1 MPVVAFVTAGSG
13 VAFGFQAVNLPD
25 RHAIDHPARALVA
38 SHRARSAQVG
48 GRPANRP
55 RTGGAS
61 RASGRHACAGEN
73 VSPIDGFTTI
83 AVGTGETATACA
95 GVRAILPAMPA
106 TTSAAAAA
114 PAKTSAGRRENFT
127 VVFFPHPVLRVSHVC
142 MASVPAL

>member
-1 MPVVAFVTAGSG
+1 MQLTIPPGLLSRVTALDLLRSEGG
-13 VAFGFQAVNLPD
+13 QPIG
-25 RHAIDHPARALVA
+25 HALAGPAARAA
-38 SHRARSAQVG
+38 G
-48 GRPANRP
+48 
-55 RTGGAS
+55 
-61 RASGRHACAGEN
+61 HACAGEN